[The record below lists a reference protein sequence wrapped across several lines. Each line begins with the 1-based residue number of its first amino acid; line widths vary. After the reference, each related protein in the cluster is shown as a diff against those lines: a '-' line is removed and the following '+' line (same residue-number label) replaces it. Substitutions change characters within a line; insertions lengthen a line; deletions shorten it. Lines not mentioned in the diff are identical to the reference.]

1 VSGAGRATPGP
12 LVGPGRTRLLLAA
25 WALLVLGLAVRAL
38 GRGLI
43 GDRWGHEL
51 SLVPMVVDLNSA
63 SVAELSTLPGIGVV
77 RAEAIVLDRIRR
89 GSFRTV
95 EDLDRVDGL
104 GLGTVGLVRAFVECR
119 RRDGAMGR

>member
-1 VSGAGRATPGP
+1 
-12 LVGPGRTRLLLAA
+12 LLLAA

-38 GRGLI
+38 GRGLV
-43 GDRWGHEL
+43 GDRWGREL

-63 SVAELSTLPGIGVV
+63 SVAELTTLPGIGVV

-119 RRDGAMGR
+119 RRDGVAGR